1 MRSPLRSLPNKRRL
15 PSKRKQK
22 GAVAV
27 VVGLSL
33 VTLFAMGGV
42 VLDLGHLYIAKSEL
56 QNSADAA
63 ALAGARRLDETD
75 TGITNARNDAIAIAG
90 QNKFNFSTNV
100 VISTTNV
107 EYGPSPTGPWSD
119 YGTAFASPKGKTFV
133 KVDTGARVLDTY
145 LMRVVAPA
153 YNTISTAG
161 DAVAGRFVNNITPI
175 GVCAVDPANKTSKF
189 KYDSGLTEL
198 MEFGFRRGVSYDIF
212 AMNPLGGSSV
222 PYLINAAE
230 SPPTPCVTSHN
241 NADFAKPFICGGNST
256 VIPSGVGKVYTNTGL
271 EAALAKSLNSRFGDY
286 DSAGKCIPAKAP
298 PDKNIKEYPFGAT
311 PVTSWM
317 ATGGA
322 TQQSV
327 HINPKEP
334 PPANLLFNTEVPTR
348 KPNYDWEVL
357 DSPAQTPPWKIPSPS
372 TASGTAYAQFA
383 DSARNYGVLWSYG
396 PAYQA
401 DTDTTPGLGAP
412 FTVAQANAN
421 KLYSTAIATYFDG
434 SYPSTAGAGFPSGTP
449 AAPYNQTDSAY
460 FTSGG
465 ANGVRNRRILNLV
478 LVDCRTAPVGP
489 ANCAS
494 MDAVGVGRFFMPT
507 RADTSSF
514 SRLDLEF
521 AGLIT
526 PVPKSEIKLYK

>member
-1 MRSPLRSLPNKRRL
+1 MRSPLRSLPNKRRI
-15 PSKRKQK
+15 SSIRKQK

-175 GVCAVDPANKTSKF
+175 GVCAVDPANKTKKF
-189 KYDSGLTEL
+189 EYASGLTEL

-327 HINPKEP
+327 QINPKTTD
-334 PPANLLFNTEVPTR
+334 ALYNAQVPTR
-348 KPNYDWEVL
+348 KPNYDWEL
-357 DSPAQTPPWKIPSPS
+357 DNGTTVPAPPILPATVPPSS
-372 TASGTAYAQFA
+372 KYAQFA
-383 DSARNYGVLWSYG
+383 DSQRNYGVLWSYG

-401 DTDTTPGLGAP
+401 DTGTPPGLGDP
-412 FTVAQANAN
+412 FTAAQANVN
-421 KLYSTAIATYFDG
+421 PLYSTASTPYFA
-434 SYPSTAGAGFPSGTP
+434 SYPTIPGTGFPVGTP
-449 AAPYNQTDSAY
+449 AAPYNQTDPTY

-465 ANGVRNRRILNLV
+465 ASGVRNRRILNLV

-494 MDAVGVGRFFMPT
+494 MDAEGVGRFFMPT